1 MNCRVQGI
9 VVSGIPG
16 FIPSPL
22 SLLCFAPS
30 LVSAVHTL
38 CKKTLRRQLRAYRRS
53 LSKVQQRRAA
63 LRLATQ
69 FCRLPALQG
78 CQRFALYIASDGEI
92 DPAFLLK
99 RLLGRG
105 KEVYL
110 PRLNAAATAMQFVRV
125 RRGERLVRSR
135 LGVRQPLPAAGAIDL
150 KQLDVI
156 ALPLVGFD
164 AWGRRLGM
172 GGGFYDR
179 ALQAAGR
186 RPRLVGLAHAGQQ
199 VPRLPVEAWDVP
211 VQWVATDRC
220 LLRCPPVRR
229 LTV

>member
-1 MNCRVQGI
+1 M
-9 VVSGIPG
+9 
-16 FIPSPL
+16 PL
-22 SLLCFAPS
+22 PPPCSLC
-30 LVSAVHTL
+30 
-38 CKKTLRRQLRAYRRS
+38 
-53 LSKVQQRRAA
+53 
-63 LRLATQ
+63 
-69 FCRLPALQG
+69 
-78 CQRFALYIASDGEI
+78 
-92 DPAFLLK
+92 AF
-99 RLLGRG
+99 G
-105 KEVYL
+105 
-110 PRLNAAATAMQFVRV
+110 
-125 RRGERLVRSR
+125 GERLVRSR

-156 ALPLVGFD
+156 ALPWWALMPGAAVWVWAEGF
-164 AWGRRLGM
+164 G
-172 GGGFYDR
+172 DR